1 MISVRHIVMV
11 IVLVA
16 LVLLEMKAQTGQI
29 TGRVETTDGQPVG
42 SATLTLRSSLGD
54 TRYHVQSASESD
66 GTFRIPLRWPDINA
80 ANSDGATWS
89 VTAEKEGYTT
99 NQVNVILANG
109 RVQPER
115 LVIKLA
121 ANPYEQFFPLVDGC
135 PRSPSGAVTMY
146 VFDLKAVKL
155 DPQTAGTIPEWLS
168 EKLDRGI
175 RAHLESYNLL
185 GNLKIR
191 VRICGSFP
199 VKTPEA
205 AVVFGQRLGTPAV
218 LWGDVVGSASEKLT
232 ARLKF
237 TSLIDEPITDITS
250 IHYNSIDSLYQPGA
264 SVHKAYFAFASF
276 ILGKIHLQQKNM
288 PLALKC
294 FHHATELNALPSE
307 MTANL
312 NATLQKINATN
323 IAGALT
329 PIGGG
334 SP

>member
-1 MISVRHIVMV
+1 MKARHHI
-11 IVLVA
+11 A
-16 LVLLEMKAQTGQI
+16 LAALLLTCTRSLHAQTGQI
-29 TGRVETTDGQPVG
+29 SGRVETADGQPVG

-54 TRYHVQSASESD
+54 TRFHVQSTSESD
-66 GTFRIPLRWPDINA
+66 GTFRIALRWPDINA
-80 ANSDGATWS
+80 ANNDGATWS
-89 VTAEKEGYTT
+89 VTAEKEGYAT

-155 DPQTAGTIPEWLS
+155 DPQTAETIPEWLS

-218 LWGDVVGSASEKLT
+218 VWGDVVGSSTEKLT

-237 TSLIDEPITDITS
+237 TSLLDEPITDITS
-250 IHYNSIDSLYQPGA
+250 IQYNSIDSLYQPGA

-276 ILGKIHLQQKNM
+276 ILGKIHLQQKNT

-294 FHHATELNALPSE
+294 FHHAQELNALPPE
-307 MTANL
+307 MATNL
-312 NATLQKINATN
+312 NAALQKLNATN

-334 SP
+334 SR